1 MARGAVRY
9 GEDNWQKGIP
19 IKDCLNHAID
29 HIYKYLSGDRTED
42 HLAHA
47 ACNLLMSCDLE
58 NKP

>member
-1 MARGAVRY
+1 MRY
-9 GEDNWQKGIP
+9 VEDNWQKGIP